1 MQDPWRDMKAEYKLQ
16 GGPGKLWLE
25 EIGRLA
31 QQTINKKIRDH
42 LPPSIFGF
50 PSWDK
55 DDLVQLV
62 LIDRLLGRNQAQY
75 VLDTADSIDEA
86 RKILRNEINFV
97 LSDHRVPNQ
106 VDNVWGNLEPRLVEL
121 GWHSGELISSSETDL
136 HDQIVRLIL
145 SQKRLRNRGSERLSP
160 LFAGSVLGDLATQIL
175 ELGPSLPASLIR
187 RALRAAL
194 TIISPALTLTT
205 ILPWKSNDHEGSSEG
220 SFEDSSGVQQHSY
233 AHSEENLRME
243 RAQHGSRRYEL
254 ARDICEKLNPDT
266 LEIIFQKA
274 QGANQSEIG
283 AVLGLTRQTSRYRIE
298 EAQQQLFDQFQV
310 LELDIEESR
319 EVLSAML
326 DILGVQLSEVSS

>member
-1 MQDPWRDMKAEYKLQ
+1 MQDPWMEMKAEYELS
-16 GGPGKLWLE
+16 GGPGKLWLT

-31 QQTINKKIRDH
+31 QQVVNKKMLDR

-62 LIDRLLGRNQAQY
+62 LTDRLLGRNQARY
-75 VLDTADSIDEA
+75 VFDTADSIDDA

-97 LSDHRVPNQ
+97 LADHRVPNQ
-106 VDNVWGNLEPRLVEL
+106 VDNVWSNLEPHLVQL
-121 GWHSGELISSSETDL
+121 GWQSGNLDSNQESDIE
-136 HDQIVRLIL
+136 DQIVRLIL
-145 SQKRLRNRGSERLSP
+145 SQKRLRNRGAQRFSP
-160 LFAGSVLGDLATQIL
+160 LFAGAVLSQLAVKVVEI
-175 ELGPSLPASLIR
+175 GPNLPSGLLIKAIR
-187 RALRAAL
+187 TAL
-194 TIISPALTLTT
+194 TIISPSLS
-205 ILPWKSNDHEGSSEG
+205 IEDVDSVED
-220 SFEDSSGVQQHSY
+220 SFELSQRSY
-233 AHSEENLRME
+233 ANSEESLRLE
-243 RAQHGSRRYEL
+243 RSQYGSRRYEL
-254 ARDICEKLNPDT
+254 ARDICQKLDPET

-298 EAQQQLFDQFQV
+298 EAQQQLFNEFKA

-326 DILGVQLSEVSS
+326 DILGVRLSEVNV

>member
-1 MQDPWRDMKAEYKLQ
+1 MQDLWLEMKAEYELQ
-16 GGPGKLWLE
+16 GGLGKLWLT

-31 QQTINKKIRDH
+31 QQVVSKKILDR

-62 LIDRLLGRNQAQY
+62 ITDRLLGRNQAQY

-106 VDNVWGNLEPRLVEL
+106 VDNVWGNLKPRLLEL
-121 GWHSGELISSSETDL
+121 GWESGSLDSDSETEL

-145 SQKRLRNRGSERLSP
+145 SLKRLRNKGAQRLSP
-160 LFAGSVLGDLATQIL
+160 LFAGPVLGDLADQIVEIRPDL
-175 ELGPSLPASLIR
+175 PSKLLIKSLR
-187 RALRAAL
+187 TAL
-194 TIISPALTLTT
+194 TIISPSLS
-205 ILPWKSNDHEGSSEG
+205 IEDVGSI
-220 SFEDSSGVQQHSY
+220 EDSVELSKDSY
-233 AHSEENLRME
+233 TKSEESLRME
-243 RAQHGSRRYEL
+243 RGQYGSRRHEI
-254 ARDICEKLNPDT
+254 ARDICEKLNPET

-274 QGANQSEIG
+274 HGANQSEIG

-298 EAQQQLFDQFQV
+298 EAQQQLLGQFKV
-310 LELDIEESR
+310 LELDIDESR
-319 EVLSAML
+319 EVLSAMI
-326 DILGVQLSEVSS
+326 DILGVKLSEASA

>member
-1 MQDPWRDMKAEYKLQ
+1 MQDPWLDMKAEYKLH
-16 GGPGKLWLE
+16 GGPGKLWLA

-31 QQTINKKIRDH
+31 QQIINKKIRDH

-62 LIDRLLGRNQAQY
+62 LTDRLLGRNQAQY

-121 GWHSGELISSSETDL
+121 GWQSGDLNSGGETDL

-160 LFAGSVLGDLATQIL
+160 LFAGPVLGELATQIL
-175 ELGPSLPASLIR
+175 DLGPSLPSSLLR

-205 ILPWKSNDHEGSSEG
+205 NLPSPSNEHEGSSEG
-220 SFEDSSGVQQHSY
+220 GFEDSFEVQQYSY
-233 AHSEENLRME
+233 AHSEESLRME
-243 RAQHGSRRYEL
+243 RSQYGNRRHEI
-254 ARDICEKLNPDT
+254 ARDICEKLDPET

-274 QGANQSEIG
+274 HGASQSEIG
-283 AVLGLTRQTSRYRIE
+283 AILGLTRQTARYRIE
-298 EAQQQLFDQFQV
+298 EAQQQLLGQFKV
-310 LELDIEESR
+310 LELDIDESR
-319 EVLSAML
+319 EVLSAMI
-326 DILGVQLSEVSS
+326 DILGVKLSEASA

>member
-1 MQDPWRDMKAEYKLQ
+1 MQDPWMEMKAEYELS
-16 GGPGKLWLE
+16 GGPGKLWLA

-31 QQTINKKIRDH
+31 QQVVNKKMLDR

-62 LIDRLLGRNQAQY
+62 LTDRLLGRNQARY
-75 VLDTADSIDEA
+75 VFDTADSIDDA

-97 LSDHRVPNQ
+97 LADHRVPNQ
-106 VDNVWGNLEPRLVEL
+106 VDNVWSNLEPHLVQL
-121 GWHSGELISSSETDL
+121 GWQSGNLDSNQESDIE
-136 HDQIVRLIL
+136 DQIVRLIL
-145 SQKRLRNRGSERLSP
+145 SQKRLRNRGAQRFSP
-160 LFAGSVLGDLATQIL
+160 LFAGAVLSQLAVKVVEI
-175 ELGPSLPASLIR
+175 GPNLPSGLLIKAIR
-187 RALRAAL
+187 TAL
-194 TIISPALTLTT
+194 TIISPSLS
-205 ILPWKSNDHEGSSEG
+205 IEDVDSVED
-220 SFEDSSGVQQHSY
+220 SFELSQRSY
-233 AHSEENLRME
+233 ANSEESLRLE
-243 RAQHGSRRYEL
+243 RSQYGSRRYEL
-254 ARDICEKLNPDT
+254 ARDICQKLDPET

-298 EAQQQLFDQFQV
+298 EAQQQLFNEFKA

-326 DILGVQLSEVSS
+326 DILGVRLSEVNV

>member
-1 MQDPWRDMKAEYKLQ
+1 MQDPWLEMKAEYELN
-16 GGPGKLWLE
+16 GGPGKLWLA

-31 QQTINKKIRDH
+31 QQVVNKKILDR

-62 LIDRLLGRNQAQY
+62 LTDRLLGRNQARY
-75 VLDTADSIDEA
+75 VFDTADSIDEA

-106 VDNVWGNLEPRLVEL
+106 VDNVWGNLEQRLVEL
-121 GWHSGELISSSETDL
+121 GWQSGSLDSGQEPDIED
-136 HDQIVRLIL
+136 HIARLVL
-145 SQKRLRNRGSERLSP
+145 SHKRLRNRGSQRFSP
-160 LFAGSVLGDLATQIL
+160 LFAGPVLTQLAQQIVEIRPDL
-175 ELGPSLPASLIR
+175 PSRIIIK
-187 RALRAAL
+187 ALRTAL
-194 TIISPALTLTT
+194 TIISPSLSIEDVDSLE
-205 ILPWKSNDHEGSSEG
+205 D
-220 SFEDSSGVQQHSY
+220 SFELSQRTY
-233 AHSEENLRME
+233 ANSEESLRME
-243 RAQHGSRRYEL
+243 RGQYGDRRHEI

-298 EAQQQLFDQFQV
+298 EAQQQLFVQLNV

-319 EVLSAML
+319 GVLSAML
-326 DILGVQLSEVSS
+326 DILGVRFSEANL

>member
-1 MQDPWRDMKAEYKLQ
+1 MQDPWMEMKAEYELS
-16 GGPGKLWLE
+16 GGPGRLWLT

-31 QQTINKKIRDH
+31 QQVVNKKMLDR

-62 LIDRLLGRNQAQY
+62 LTDRLLGRNQARY
-75 VLDTADSIDEA
+75 VFDTADSIDDA

-97 LSDHRVPNQ
+97 LADHRVPNQ
-106 VDNVWGNLEPRLVEL
+106 VDNVWSNLEPHLVQL
-121 GWHSGELISSSETDL
+121 GWQSGNLDSNQESDIE
-136 HDQIVRLIL
+136 DQIVRLIL
-145 SQKRLRNRGSERLSP
+145 SQKRLRNRGAQRFSP
-160 LFAGSVLGDLATQIL
+160 LFAGAVLSQLAVKVVEIGPNLPSGIL
-175 ELGPSLPASLIR
+175 IKAIR
-187 RALRAAL
+187 TAL
-194 TIISPALTLTT
+194 TIISPSLS
-205 ILPWKSNDHEGSSEG
+205 IEDVDSVED
-220 SFEDSSGVQQHSY
+220 SFELSQRSY
-233 AHSEENLRME
+233 ANSEESLRLE
-243 RAQHGSRRYEL
+243 RSQYGSRRYEF
-254 ARDICEKLNPDT
+254 ARDICQKLDPET

-298 EAQQQLFDQFQV
+298 EAQQQLFNEFKA

-326 DILGVQLSEVSS
+326 DILGVRLSEVNV

>member
-1 MQDPWRDMKAEYKLQ
+1 MQDPWLDMKAEYEIN
-16 GGPGKLWLE
+16 GGPGKLWLA

-31 QQTINKKIRDH
+31 QQVVNKKMLDR

-62 LIDRLLGRNQAQY
+62 LTDRLLGRNQARY
-75 VLDTADSIDEA
+75 VFDTADSIDDA

-97 LSDHRVPNQ
+97 LADHRVPNQ
-106 VDNVWGNLEPRLVEL
+106 VDNVWSNLEQQLVQLGWQSGNLDSDQEP
-121 GWHSGELISSSETDL
+121 DL
-136 HDQIVRLIL
+136 EDQIVRLIL
-145 SQKRLRNRGSERLSP
+145 SQKRLRNRGSQRFSP
-160 LFAGSVLGDLATQIL
+160 IFAGAVLNHLAIKVEEIKPNL
-175 ELGPSLPASLIR
+175 PSSLLIKAIR
-187 RALRAAL
+187 TAL
-194 TIISPALTLTT
+194 TIISPSLS
-205 ILPWKSNDHEGSSEG
+205 IEDVGIIEDN
-220 SFEDSSGVQQHSY
+220 FELSQRSY
-233 AHSEENLRME
+233 ADSEETLRME
-243 RAQHGSRRYEL
+243 RGQYGNRRFEL

-298 EAQQQLFDQFQV
+298 EAQKQLFNEFKV

-326 DILGVQLSEVSS
+326 DILGARLSGANI

>member
-1 MQDPWRDMKAEYKLQ
+1 MQDLWLEMKAEYELQ
-16 GGPGKLWLE
+16 GGLGKLWLA
-25 EIGRLA
+25 EINRLA
-31 QQTINKKIRDH
+31 QQVVSKKIHDR

-62 LIDRLLGRNQAQY
+62 ITDRLLGRNQAQY

-106 VDNVWGNLEPRLVEL
+106 VDNVWGNLEPRLLEL
-121 GWHSGELISSSETDL
+121 GWESGSLDSDSETEL

-145 SQKRLRNRGSERLSP
+145 SLKRLRNKGAQRLSP
-160 LFAGSVLGDLATQIL
+160 LFAGPVLGDLANQIVEIRPDL
-175 ELGPSLPASLIR
+175 PSKLLIKSLR
-187 RALRAAL
+187 TAL
-194 TIISPALTLTT
+194 TIISPSLSIEDVAS
-205 ILPWKSNDHEGSSEG
+205 IED
-220 SFEDSSGVQQHSY
+220 SFELSKDSY
-233 AHSEENLRME
+233 AKSEESLRME
-243 RAQHGSRRYEL
+243 RGQYGSRRHEI
-254 ARDICEKLNPDT
+254 ARDICEKLNPET

-274 QGANQSEIG
+274 HGANQSEIG
-283 AVLGLTRQTSRYRIE
+283 AVLGLTRQTARFRIE
-298 EAQQQLFDQFQV
+298 EAQQQLLNEFKV

-326 DILGVQLSEVSS
+326 DILGVRLSEVNV